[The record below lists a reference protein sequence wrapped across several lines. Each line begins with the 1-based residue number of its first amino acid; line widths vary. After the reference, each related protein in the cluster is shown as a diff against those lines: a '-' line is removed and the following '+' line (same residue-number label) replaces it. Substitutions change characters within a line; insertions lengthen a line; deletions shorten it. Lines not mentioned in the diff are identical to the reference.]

1 MVIQLCGEKNQNKN
15 IYDKKQRL
23 TWIYLIISRAK
34 ILKEIELYYL
44 CQGQTEIIQMA
55 EYFEE
60 AEDFFLVFEKAEGG
74 ILLDHIQ
81 QRIR

>member
-1 MVIQLCGEKNQNKN
+1 MI
-15 IYDKKQRL
+15 KKQWL
-23 TWIYLIISRAK
+23 ILIYLITSRAK

>member
-1 MVIQLCGEKNQNKN
+1 MEKKNQTKTYN
-15 IYDKKQRL
+15 KKQWL
-23 TWIYLIISRAK
+23 TLIHLITSRAK